1 MEKINNEPLTAAD
14 ILIAEINNDLLN
26 TRIYSEKATAYLE
39 KNDEIF
45 ENILVRDI
53 VKVKKINGK
62 RVVRMNSRKTS
73 KNYL

>member
-1 MEKINNEPLTAAD
+1 VVNEPQTAAD
-14 ILIAEINNDLLN
+14 ILIAEINSDILN
-26 TRIYSEKATAYLE
+26 AKIYSEKATAYLE

-62 RVVRMNSRKTS
+62 RVVRMNSKKRAI
-73 KNYL
+73 NYL